1 MAKQK
6 RSKMSTGE
14 AVTILANESKLI
26 KTQIRDIID
35 AISRQDLILRDY
47 IALFE
52 HYIEHTKDGKSFI
65 KKMEKV
71 VKERINEQQANE
83 QVDGRDTDG
92 NSEDKGVRAEGVR
105 AQEG

>member
-71 VKERINEQQANE
+71 VTERVNEQQANE

-92 NSEDKGVRAEGVR
+92 NSEDKGGRAEGVR

>member
-6 RSKMSTGE
+6 RNKMSTAE
-14 AVTILANESKLI
+14 AVTILANESKMI
-26 KTQIRDIID
+26 KTQISDIID

-71 VKERINEQQANE
+71 VKERVNEQQANE
-83 QVDGRDTDG
+83 QADGRDTDG
-92 NSEDKGVRAEGVR
+92 NSEDEGVRAEGVR

>member
-1 MAKQK
+1 
-6 RSKMSTGE
+6 MSTGE

-26 KTQIRDIID
+26 KTQIRDIIV

>member
-1 MAKQK
+1 
-6 RSKMSTGE
+6 MSTGE

>member
-26 KTQIRDIID
+26 KTQISDIID

>member
-1 MAKQK
+1 
-6 RSKMSTGE
+6 MSTGE

-92 NSEDKGVRAEGVR
+92 NSEDKGVRAE
-105 AQEG
+105 